1 MSSAWI
7 STSGSPVGWPA
18 MNSVNDTL
26 PVAGGPPRAIVTA
39 AARPLAANGGCALGH
54 SSASTMASFG
64 WTRSI
69 MAVTRSGAIIGFSG
83 AATSPALAMPILA
96 SRASTEFS
104 QNSSTTSPRDSP
116 RASSACAT

>member
-1 MSSAWI
+1 
-7 STSGSPVGWPA
+7 
-18 MNSVNDTL
+18 
-26 PVAGGPPRAIVTA
+26 
-39 AARPLAANGGCALGH
+39 
-54 SSASTMASFG
+54 
-64 WTRSI
+64 